1 MKYSTGIRLNLLSTT
16 GYVLPLIYFRAKK
29 KINASVKWFKRPIP
43 DEEPVLRGFHDNFNA
58 RKAWMKG
65 LNSTVATMRLST
77 LIFDNRVPKIE
88 NGLLLE
94 TDAEK
99 AKQFGNTTDGQGKE
113 LIEEIDLS
121 SIKI

>member
-1 MKYSTGIRLNLLSTT
+1 M
-16 GYVLPLIYFRAKK
+16 
-29 KINASVKWFKRPIP
+29 NAFEKWFKRPIP

-58 RKAWMKG
+58 RKTWMKG

-77 LIFDNRVPKIE
+77 LIFDNRVPKFE
-88 NGLLLE
+88 NGLLQ
-94 TDAEK
+94 TNAEK
-99 AKQFGNTTDGQGKE
+99 AEHPENTSDEKRKE

>member
-1 MKYSTGIRLNLLSTT
+1 M
-16 GYVLPLIYFRAKK
+16 
-29 KINASVKWFKRPIP
+29 NAFEKWFKRPIP

-58 RKAWMKG
+58 RKTWMKG

-77 LIFDNRVPKIE
+77 LVFDNRVPKAE

-94 TDAEK
+94 TNAEK
-99 AKQFGNTTDGQGKE
+99 AEHPENTSDEQRKE

>member
-16 GYVLPLIYFRAKK
+16 GYVLPLIYIGAKK
-29 KINASVKWFKRPIP
+29 KLNAPEKWFKRLIP

-58 RKAWMKG
+58 RKTWMKG

-77 LIFDNRVPKIE
+77 LMFDNRVPKIE
-88 NGLLLE
+88 DVLLGAN
-94 TDAEK
+94 AEK
-99 AKQFGNTTDGQGKE
+99 AEHPENTSDEQRKE
-113 LIEEIDLS
+113 LIKEIDLS